1 MINTILKMFLIFV
14 ILILFACSSN
24 KLKYIGDSNQ
34 VRLND
39 FKITPDECLKIV
51 KIYRKNYLKVIKITV
66 DGYYKDDQ
74 NYYVVD
80 SFFGST
86 AYGAMKNGI
95 KVNGYTGE
103 VYDRGTQKWLPNP
116 LN

>member
-1 MINTILKMFLIFV
+1 MFVVLIF
-14 ILILFACSSN
+14 FACSSY

-34 VRLND
+34 VCLYG
-39 FKITPDECLKIV
+39 FKITPDECSQIV
-51 KIYRKNYLKVIKITV
+51 MIYRMKHLKVIKKTV

-74 NYYVVD
+74 YYYVVD

-103 VYDRGTQKWLPNP
+103 VYDRKTQKWLPNP
-116 LN
+116 LNE